1 MSNVTQ
7 LRQKPNPVREVWLSP
22 EQVCEE
28 WPGMTVRKLQ
38 RMRDEG
44 KGPAYS
50 KVGRTI
56 TYAQSDVTAYI
67 SAHRVTTREQS

>member
-1 MSNVTQ
+1 MSNVTA
-7 LRQKPNPVREVWLSP
+7 LKPRPPAAEVWLSP
-22 EQVCEE
+22 LDVCDE
-28 WPGMTVRKLQ
+28 WPGMTVRRLQ

-56 TYAQSDVTAYI
+56 TYARSDVTAFI
-67 SAHRVTTREQS
+67 QAHRVATREQS

>member
-7 LRQKPNPVREVWLSP
+7 LKPRTQTTEVWLSP
-22 EQVCEE
+22 EGVCDA

-44 KGPAYS
+44 RGPAYS
-50 KVGRTI
+50 KAGRTI
-56 TYAQSDVTAYI
+56 TYAASDIVAYI
-67 SAHRVTTREQS
+67 NAHRIKTREQS

>member
-1 MSNVTQ
+1 MSNVVAM
-7 LRQKPNPVREVWLSP
+7 KPRAMSEVVWLSP
-22 EQVCEE
+22 EGVCEI
-28 WPGMTVRKLQ
+28 WPGMTVRRLQ

-56 TYAQSDVTAYI
+56 TYARADISSYI
-67 SAHRVTTREQS
+67 TAHRITTREQS